1 MPLKLG
7 SCEYSLK
14 KNWRNGSWN
23 TFILW
28 EVWDI
33 GQTIMKNQQ
42 SLLSILY
49 KLNINV
55 GRSYPRFSAIWEQLS
70 GKNIK

>member
-1 MPLKLG
+1 
-7 SCEYSLK
+7 
-14 KNWRNGSWN
+14 
-23 TFILW
+23 
-28 EVWDI
+28 
-33 GQTIMKNQQ
+33 MKNQQ